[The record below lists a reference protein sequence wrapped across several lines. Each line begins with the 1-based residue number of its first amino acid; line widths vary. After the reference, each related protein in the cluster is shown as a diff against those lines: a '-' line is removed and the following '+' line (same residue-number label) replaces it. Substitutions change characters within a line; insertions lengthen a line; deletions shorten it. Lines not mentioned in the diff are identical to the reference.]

1 MTTKMLFKICG
12 LFIMNLKEVKKM
24 NNRIKELRKLKK
36 ISQKG
41 LVSNLGITQQ
51 ALSNY
56 EKEKRVPDQET
67 WQALADFFNVSVAY
81 LKGAYSKKEILA
93 ILQEAY
99 KKATRQEV
107 GGYDLIKDDIGFN
120 VDLIMIAKGEIEPN
134 EPQLKGMLSPNE
146 VNDFEFWQTN
156 FSFVFNSVAVNW
168 LVTRPIE
175 TTKEEV
181 LKAINES
188 LQIEI
193 SKLTTDTTEH
203 QNEYGEWLESPS
215 QYLLQRQEF
224 INNHIQDDGTLS
236 F

>member
-1 MTTKMLFKICG
+1 M
-12 LFIMNLKEVKKM
+12 
-24 NNRIKELRKLKK
+24 NRIRQLREKKKLTQRKFVTEFN
-36 ISQKG
+36 SF
-41 LVSNLGITQQ
+41 LVSDKNKYKDERGVKPVTFGTASRWENNLNQPTE
-51 ALSNY
+51 SMWN
-56 EKEKRVPDQET
+56 
-67 WQALADFFNVSVAY
+67 ALADFFNVPVAY

-99 KKATRQEV
+99 KKATHQEV
-107 GGYDLIKDDIGFN
+107 GGYDLVKDDIGFN

-134 EPQLKGMLSPNE
+134 EPQFKGMLSPNE
-146 VNDFEFWQTN
+146 VDDFKFWNTN

-168 LVTRPIE
+168 LVTRPVE

>member
-1 MTTKMLFKICG
+1 M
-12 LFIMNLKEVKKM
+12 
-24 NNRIKELRKLKK
+24 NRIKELRQENKLSQIELANKVHASNQA
-36 ISQKG
+36 ISAYESGTREPKEPMWQK
-41 LVSNLGITQQ
+41 
-51 ALSNY
+51 
-56 EKEKRVPDQET
+56 
-67 WQALADFFNVSVAY
+67 LADFFNVPVAY

-99 KKATRQEV
+99 KKATHQEV
-107 GGYDLIKDDIGFN
+107 GGYDLVKDDIGFN

-146 VNDFEFWQTN
+146 VDDFKFWNTN

-168 LVTRPIE
+168 LVTRPVE

-193 SKLTTDTTEH
+193 SKLTTDTTER

-224 INNHIQDDGTLS
+224 INNHIQDDGTLG

>member
-1 MTTKMLFKICG
+1 MKN
-12 LFIMNLKEVKKM
+12 NLQK
-24 NNRIKELRKLKK
+24 LRKQNKLSQNDLAKLLGVTRQAVSLYEQGKRQLKDK
-36 ISQKG
+36 DIAVLTKYFD
-41 LVSNLGITQQ
+41 VSR
-51 ALSNY
+51 NY
-56 EKEKRVPDQET
+56 
-67 WQALADFFNVSVAY
+67 L
-81 LKGAYSKKEILA
+81 LGAYSKKEILA

-99 KKATRQEV
+99 KKATHQEV
-107 GGYDLIKDDIGFN
+107 GGYDLVKDDIGFN

-146 VNDFEFWQTN
+146 VDDFKFWNTN

-168 LVTRPIE
+168 LVTRPVE

-203 QNEYGEWLESPS
+203 QNEYGEWLESQS

>member
-1 MTTKMLFKICG
+1 MLLCA
-12 LFIMNLKEVKKM
+12 KEVNIKM
-24 NNRIKELRKLKK
+24 NRIREVRENKKLSLKK
-36 ISQKG
+36 TTELLK
-41 LVSNLGITQQ
+41 SNDLLTLTPD
-51 ALSNY
+51 ALAKY
-56 EKEKRVPDQET
+56 ERGDRQPNETT
-67 WQALADFFNVSVAY
+67 WQALADLFNVPVAY

-93 ILQEAY
+93 ILQDAY
-99 KKATRQEV
+99 KKATHQEV

-193 SKLTTDTTEH
+193 SKLTTDTTER

>member
-1 MTTKMLFKICG
+1 M
-12 LFIMNLKEVKKM
+12 
-24 NNRIKELRKLKK
+24 NRIKQLREKQNL
-36 ISQKG
+36 SQRKFVTEFNKFLSLHG
-41 LVSNLGITQQ
+41 EQYKNKRGVKEITFGT
-51 ALSNY
+51 ASRWENSLNNPTESMWN
-56 EKEKRVPDQET
+56 
-67 WQALADFFNVSVAY
+67 ALADFFNVPVAY

-93 ILQEAY
+93 ILQDAY
-99 KKATRQEV
+99 KKATHQEV
-107 GGYDLIKDDIGFN
+107 GGYDLVKDDIGFN

>member
-1 MTTKMLFKICG
+1 MLLLNKEI
-12 LFIMNLKEVKKM
+12 EVK
-24 NNRIKELRKLKK
+24 NVNRIKQLRKKNNLTLVELGEKVDLP
-36 ISQKG
+36 KG
-41 LVSNLGITQQ
+41 TLSRYENGIREPKP
-51 ALSNY
+51 AM
-56 EKEKRVPDQET
+56 
-67 WQALADFFNVSVAY
+67 WQALADFFNVPVAY
-81 LKGAYSKKEILA
+81 LKGAYSKKEILT
-93 ILQEAY
+93 ILQDAY
-99 KKATRQEV
+99 KKATHQEV
-107 GGYDLIKDDIGFN
+107 GGYDLVKDDIGFN

-146 VNDFEFWQTN
+146 VDDFKFWNTN

-168 LVTRPIE
+168 LVTRPVE

>member
-1 MTTKMLFKICG
+1 M
-12 LFIMNLKEVKKM
+12 
-24 NNRIKELRKLKK
+24 NRIKELRRNSKLSQIELAK
-36 ISQKG
+36 IAN
-41 LVSNLGITQQ
+41 VSNQ
-51 ALSNY
+51 AISAY
-56 EKEKRVPDQET
+56 ESGTREPKPST
-67 WQALADFFNVSVAY
+67 WEALANFFNVPVAY

-93 ILQEAY
+93 ILQDAY
-99 KKATRQEV
+99 KKATHQEV

-193 SKLTTDTTEH
+193 SKLTTDTTER
-203 QNEYGEWLESPS
+203 QNKYGEWLESPS

>member
-1 MTTKMLFKICG
+1 M
-12 LFIMNLKEVKKM
+12 E
-24 NNRIKELRKLKK
+24 NNLRKLRERKN
-36 ISQKG
+36 ISQTDLANMLGVTRQAISLYEQGKRQ
-41 LVSNLGITQQ
+41 LKDKDIAVLTKYFDVSR
-51 ALSNY
+51 NY
-56 EKEKRVPDQET
+56 
-67 WQALADFFNVSVAY
+67 L
-81 LKGAYSKKEILA
+81 LGAYSKKEILA
-93 ILQEAY
+93 ILQDAY
-99 KKATRQEV
+99 KKATHQEV

-175 TTKEEV
+175 TTREEV

-203 QNEYGEWLESPS
+203 QNKYGEWLESPS